1 MVEQRR
7 ATESWRKHGQTS
19 CSSDNKRKNG
29 WRGGKYGRKSG
40 GEGTAVRRN
49 ETERNGTAI
58 RERRKTDQKAER
70 GRSDRK
76 INKLVINRQRCP
88 AL

>member
-1 MVEQRR
+1 MVGESTDKHCVRRFVQR
-7 ATESWRKHGQTS
+7 E
-19 CSSDNKRKNG
+19 RKNG
-29 WRGGKYGRKSG
+29 WREAGMGKNG

-49 ETERNGTAI
+49 ETKRNGTERNGTAI
-58 RERRKTDQKAER
+58 REKRKTDQKAER

>member
-1 MVEQRR
+1 M
-7 ATESWRKHGQTS
+7 
-19 CSSDNKRKNG
+19 
-29 WRGGKYGRKSG
+29 G
-40 GEGTAVRRN
+40 GEEASMGEKVVGREQLFEGTKRN
-49 ETERNGTAI
+49 GMERNGTAI